1 MAFDEGGAD
10 ASAPSGTLLALP
22 MPTPAAL
29 RQYQQQAVRSASPAA
44 LVDKLYEIGIGAV
57 RAGDAARARRAL
69 VELTG
74 ALDMDRG
81 GELAEQLRGLYEFS
95 IRAVTA
101 GDFETVSELL
111 SGLREAWRA
120 GPLAAERTGVQVA
133 A

>member
-1 MAFDEGGAD
+1 
-10 ASAPSGTLLALP
+10 

-29 RQYQQQAVRSASPAA
+29 RHYQQQAVRSASPAA
-44 LVDKLYEIGIGAV
+44 LVDKLYEIGISAV
-57 RAGDAARARRAL
+57 RSGDAQRARRVL

-74 ALDMDRG
+74 SLDLERG

-101 GDFETVSELL
+101 GDFETVTELL

-120 GPLAAERTGVQVA
+120 GPLAAERSALRA
-133 A
+133 AA